1 MLKFHNIL
9 HVNDPNH
16 PNEISLVFDSQPF
29 CIKCKIL
36 QDLTQS
42 ISLTCCMVDTRIDIY
57 LTLSFFILKKFIK
70 MLFALLCFAV
80 TTNIYTYTSIYGLL
94 FVSKS
99 NKSGLGMWECDFFC
113 MYVLACTLTRMLS
126 SFPSTL
132 IAFTGH
138 FVHYS
143 LLIYV

>member
-70 MLFALLCFAV
+70 MLFALQLLRISIH
-80 TTNIYTYTSIYGLL
+80 IYL
-94 FVSKS
+94 FMDFYLWANQIKVV
-99 NKSGLGMWECDFFC
+99 LGCESVISFVCMCLRAHWHECCHLFRPLWSHSPVISC
-113 MYVLACTLTRMLS
+113 
-126 SFPSTL
+126 
-132 IAFTGH
+132 IIH
-138 FVHYS
+138 F
-143 LLIYV
+143 